1 MIKLDENENSNE
13 TITSIVENESNTSLL
28 SIEVPIN
35 FHTDLTSLNKF
46 IQAHIVQPSELK
58 SSDLTPRKVVFKSAC
73 LDNVDK
79 SPLNVKKN
87 RRTRMKYN
95 DAQVRIFMHLD
106 KDLFKHTWIILDKSF
121 GRGVSILTL
130 PGRK

>member
-46 IQAHIVQPSELK
+46 IQAHIAQPSELK
-58 SSDLTPRKVVFKSAC
+58 SKDLTPRKVVFKSAC
-73 LDNVDK
+73 LDNVDVGK
-79 SPLNVKKN
+79 SSLNAKKN

-95 DAQVRIFMHLD
+95 DAQVRIFMHLA
-106 KDLFKHTWIILDKSF
+106 KD
-121 GRGVSILTL
+121 
-130 PGRK
+130 

>member
-73 LDNVDK
+73 LDNVGK
-79 SPLNVKKN
+79 SSLNAKKN

-95 DAQVRIFMHLD
+95 DAQVRIFMHLA
-106 KDLFKHTWIILDKSF
+106 KD
-121 GRGVSILTL
+121 
-130 PGRK
+130 

>member
-79 SPLNVKKN
+79 SPSNVKKN

-106 KDLFKHTWIILDKSF
+106 KDLFKHTWIILEKSV